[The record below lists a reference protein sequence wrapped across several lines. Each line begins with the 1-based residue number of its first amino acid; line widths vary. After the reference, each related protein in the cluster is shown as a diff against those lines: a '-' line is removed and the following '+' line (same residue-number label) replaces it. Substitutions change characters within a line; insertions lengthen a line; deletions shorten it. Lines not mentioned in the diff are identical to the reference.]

1 MPEMHLRQHRFT
13 YSVCGPFTKNKKRI
27 KKFKETGYSSYIYR
41 RNILNELE
49 KTSFQYDMI
58 CEVFKD
64 LPKRT
69 ASNKVLGDTAF
80 NIAKSQK
87 YDGYQRGLA

>member
-13 YSVCGPFTKNKKRI
+13 YSVCGPFTKNKKNI

-41 RNILNELE
+41 NKLE
-49 KTSFQYDMI
+49 KTCFQYDMTY
-58 CEVFKD
+58 EDFKY

-80 NIAKSQK
+80 NTAKSQK
-87 YDGYQRGLA
+87 YDGYQRDLA

>member
-41 RNILNELE
+41 NELE
-49 KTSFQYDMI
+49 KTSFQYDMT
-58 CEVFKD
+58 CEDFKD
-64 LPKRT
+64 IPKRT

-87 YDGYQRGLA
+87 YYGYQRGLA